1 VASDDHATLDELRR
15 QIAIATRMLVA
26 AGIVEYSGH
35 LSVRIPSARD
45 QLLIQRVDD
54 VRSALV
60 PEDLLLVTLDG
71 DILSGT
77 GKPPSELPI
86 HTEIYRSRPDV
97 GAAAHFHHDPT
108 MVFSLVEGCPLQLVK
123 NHASRWISGIPTH
136 RDPSHIA
143 TLDQG
148 RELAATLGS
157 HHALLMR
164 GHGEVVVAEDVRTL
178 FADVVHF
185 VENAAAFAHAA
196 VLGPVQPLGADDM
209 ARFTA
214 TFDRARHARKLWSYY
229 TTTHC
234 ADGVFP
240 PEWIRA

>member
-1 VASDDHATLDELRR
+1 MAGDDHPSLDELRR

-35 LSVRIPSARD
+35 LSARIPGARD

-54 VRSALV
+54 VRSALL
-60 PEDLLLVTLDG
+60 PEDLLLVTVDG
-71 DILSGT
+71 EILSGT

-86 HTEIYRSRPDV
+86 HSEIYRSRPDV
-97 GAAAHFHHDPT
+97 GAVAHFHHDPT
-108 MVFSLVEGCPLQLVK
+108 MVFSMVEGCSLQLVK
-123 NHASRWISGIPTH
+123 NHASRWMSGIPTH

-143 TLDQG
+143 TVDQG
-148 RELAATLGS
+148 RELAATLGP

-164 GHGEVVVAEDVRTL
+164 GHGEVVVAEDVPTL

-209 ARFTA
+209 ARFIA
-214 TFDRARHARKLWSYY
+214 TFNRARHARKLWSYY
-229 TTTHC
+229 TTTQS
-234 ADGVFP
+234 AGGVLP
-240 PEWIRA
+240 LEWVRS